1 MKTTLQRR
9 ARLTAKGMTLFE
21 VILALA
27 IFTTTAVALV
37 QAINAIGQATLEAR
51 DLRAVEQT
59 LEGIIDEES
68 KKPQIMEIEKDPKV
82 GADGI
87 AFHVKVAPVENI
99 RNQQNVQLNGL
110 FRITVTA
117 KWKSDGRPM
126 ELTAE
131 TMRYAGMYMPVQ

>member
-1 MKTTLQRR
+1 
-9 ARLTAKGMTLFE
+9 MTLFE

-37 QAINAIGQATLEAR
+37 QAINAIGNATLEAR
-51 DLRAVEQT
+51 QLRTVEQT

-68 KKPQIMEIEKDPKV
+68 KKPQVAELDKEVKA

-87 AFHVKVAPVENI
+87 AFHVRVAPVDNL
-99 RNQQNVQLNGL
+99 RNQNNVQLNGI

-117 KWKSDGRPM
+117 KWKSDGQPM
-126 ELTAE
+126 QIQAE
-131 TMRYAGMYMPVQ
+131 TMRYAGMFMPVQ